1 MKKLVLLLAVLLL
14 LPITAAFALDDD
26 QLLSFYLPE
35 GVQYTTLYE
44 SDFVSPK
51 GLEGMY
57 ELMHDANGLS
67 TIYLFRPANGRALTS
82 VSSTPLYD
90 HLTAEQLLETWP
102 LISAYIA
109 PSVQYINQDAAC
121 ASVIQR
127 FGFDTLQIDTDLA
140 VGQEDIVML
149 TAQCNAF
156 FRGDELLEIW
166 TVFPSDTTY
175 LYDET
180 AAAELE
186 SDLIEID
193 ALVNGF
199 SFGASAQS
207 ELTVLG
213 EAGGVPV
220 NYASPTLPYTLD
232 VPAGSYVLTPFT
244 SQDDVTALRW
254 EFTAA
259 YGTAGTRIFDRW
271 YADMLSGQAVQLIT
285 PDLSTSITLIAFAS
299 EDAKL
304 SLPEL
309 SASLLEALP
318 TMAVLYDSFTLSG
331 DPSTLFIGEQEFIRL
346 DSAIRLDSL
355 AMGGASFITVLEPD
369 ILCEIA
375 VSTINAGETY
385 DIDPVI
391 IDLIINTLSYQAP

>member
-26 QLLSFYLPE
+26 QLLSFYLPD
-35 GVQYTTLYE
+35 GVQYTTLFE
-44 SDFVSPK
+44 SEFVSPA

-57 ELMHDANGLS
+57 ELMHDANSLS
-67 TIYLFRPANGRALTS
+67 TIYLFRPTNGRALTS
-82 VSSTPLYD
+82 ISSTILYD

-102 LISAYIA
+102 LISAYIE

-121 ASVIQR
+121 ASVVPR
-127 FGFDTLQIDTDLA
+127 FGFDTLQIDTDIA
-140 VGQEDIVML
+140 TGQEDVVML

-166 TVFPSDTTY
+166 TVYPTTY
-175 LYDET
+175 LYDEA
-180 AAAELE
+180 AAAELQ
-186 SDLIEID
+186 SDLIELNT
-193 ALVNGF
+193 LVNDF
-199 SFGASAQS
+199 SFGTDEQS
-207 ELTVLG
+207 GLAVLG
-213 EAGGVPV
+213 APGGIPISFT
-220 NYASPTLPYTLD
+220 SPNLPYALD
-232 VPAGSYVLTPFT
+232 VPAGSYVLTSAT

-271 YADMLSGQAVQLIT
+271 YADMLSGQAVQIIT
-285 PDLSTSITLIAFAS
+285 PDLSTSITLIALSS
-299 EDAKL
+299 EEYAGL

-309 SASLLEALP
+309 SASLLEGIPA
-318 TMAVLYDSFTLSG
+318 MDVLYDSFTLSG

-346 DSAIRLDSL
+346 DSAIQLDSL
-355 AMGGASFITVLEPD
+355 AMGAVSFITVLEPD
-369 ILCEIA
+369 VLCEIA
-375 VSTINAGETY
+375 VSTINSGETY

-391 IDLIINTLSYQAP
+391 IDLIINTLSQTP